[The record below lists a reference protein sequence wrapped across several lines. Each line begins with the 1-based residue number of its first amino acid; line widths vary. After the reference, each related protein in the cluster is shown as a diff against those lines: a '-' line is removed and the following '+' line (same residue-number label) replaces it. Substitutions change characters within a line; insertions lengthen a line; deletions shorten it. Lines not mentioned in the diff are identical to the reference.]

1 MARLVVITEGVS
13 ASTHELGD
21 GWMTVGRA
29 DGNTFQIVEPS
40 ISGRHCEV
48 QLRGGEFELRPFKAP
63 PPVPEAGTE
72 HIAVGDN
79 LMVVP
84 VAGGEPVPADR
95 SPK

>member
-13 ASTHELGD
+13 ASAHELG
-21 GWMTVGRA
+21 
-29 DGNTFQIVEPS
+29 N
-40 ISGRHCEV
+40 
-48 QLRGGEFELRPFKAP
+48 
-63 PPVPEAGTE
+63 EAGTE
-72 HIAVGDN
+72 HIAMGDN